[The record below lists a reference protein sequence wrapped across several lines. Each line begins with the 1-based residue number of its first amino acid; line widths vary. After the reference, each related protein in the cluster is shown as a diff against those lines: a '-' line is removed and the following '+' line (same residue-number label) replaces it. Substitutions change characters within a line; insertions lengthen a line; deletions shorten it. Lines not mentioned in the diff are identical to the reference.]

1 MWGKGGWEPP
11 PPYPPTASPGH
22 GAGSSFNPQDRQGI
36 NSGHQ
41 GLSASRDLLSQWLQE
56 DFGSCVCC
64 SCPCTRAS
72 AGSLIF
78 KRLLWQISSHLGRWQ
93 RLEGPGRPIRVRIPG
108 GLPTPQFL
116 LSKPSLCLTI
126 LLYLAL
132 GNNHVRLPRAL
143 AGSCRLW
150 SLTLPVAELG
160 LGYASEEKVIFRYCA
175 GSCPQ
180 EAHTQHSL
188 VLARLRGRGR
198 AHGRPCCQPTS
209 YADVT
214 FLDDQHHW
222 QQLPQLSA
230 AACGCGG

>member
-1 MWGKGGWEPP
+1 M
-11 PPYPPTASPGH
+11 ASLGH
-22 GAGSSFNPQDRQGI
+22 GVGSDFNPQDRKGI

-41 GLSASRDLLSQWLQE
+41 GLSASWDLLLQWLQE
-56 DFGSCVCC
+56 DFGSCFCC
-64 SCPCTRAS
+64 SCTCSWAL

-78 KRLLWQISSHLGRWQ
+78 KRLLWHMSSHLGSWQ
-93 RLEGPGRPIRVRIPG
+93 KLEGPGSPIRVRIPG
-108 GLPTPQFL
+108 DLPTPQFL

-126 LLYLAL
+126 LFYLAL

-143 AGSCRLW
+143 AGSCQLW

-160 LGYASEEKVIFRYCA
+160 LGYASDEKVIFRYCA

-180 EAHTQHSL
+180 EARTQHSL
-188 VLARLRGRGR
+188 VLARLRGQGR

-214 FLDDQHHW
+214 FLDDHHHW
-222 QQLPQLSA
+222 RQLPQLSA
-230 AACGCGG
+230 SACGCGG